1 MNSRS
6 YSSWLVT
13 LALGLS
19 TSACYDAAWIKEDDE
34 TDLVDATRGG
44 IEVWDRLTQDVT
56 YKLLGNHLSANRAQ
70 GPMTVAF
77 IGVENSG
84 AEEMRDAVPAM
95 YENIDTILVNEAAY
109 TPVSRRFVETAMNS
123 TGMRPEDLFLRN
135 GRERFVAAVTR
146 EGIAPDYLLFA
157 RVTTLSSEGVDEA
170 QRNYQLTMELV
181 DANSGETVR
190 KETGRVRKGY
200 ER

>member
-1 MNSRS
+1 MNPRS
-6 YSSWLVT
+6 LSSWLVA
-13 LALGLS
+13 LACCAS
-19 TSACYDAAWIKEDDE
+19 SAACYDAAWVKTEDE
-34 TDLVDATRGG
+34 PDLVDANRGG
-44 IEVWDRLTQDVT
+44 IEVWDRLTQDVA
-56 YKLLGNHLSANRAQ
+56 YKLLANNLAANRAQ

-77 IGVENSG
+77 IGVENSS

-109 TPVSRRFVETAMNS
+109 TPVSRRFVETAMSS
-123 TGMRPEDLFLRN
+123 TGMRPEDLFIRN

-170 QRNYQLTMELV
+170 QRNYQLTLELV
-181 DANSGETVR
+181 DANTGETVR